1 MVNKVE
7 LQFVM
12 QLNRIFKEKN
22 WSEIENNEYVYECL
36 CNLSSLLSES
46 EDEHK
51 LFLELI
57 ERYTWMSFSDYSV
70 KVKKLLESVL
80 ISSGIEI
87 SKFYTFPAI
96 KPEDEKK
103 NKSGNTISYMIKCN
117 KPFIKNV
124 KHIKFEELTQFSEF
138 EKLTLRDN
146 EYIVLVDDYIGSG
159 ETLFS
164 CIKEIETRNNDL
176 KEKIIV
182 ASIAIQHDTIDKIRV
197 PLHYVD
203 VVQKGITDCYNSP
216 EKEKHL
222 QTMIQLETKL
232 ISGRNFSLGYEQSEG
247 LVTMMRTPDNTFPIF
262 WHEFKKST
270 KLLPPFP
277 RE

>member
-7 LQFVM
+7 LHFVM
-12 QLNRIFKEKN
+12 QLNKIFKEKN
-22 WSEIENNEYVYECL
+22 WSKIENNEYVYESL
-36 CNLSSLLSES
+36 CNLSALLIES
-46 EDEHK
+46 EEEHK

-57 ERYTWMSFSDYSV
+57 ERYTWLSFGDYSV
-70 KVKKLLESVL
+70 KVKKLLESFL
-80 ISSGIEI
+80 IDSGLII

-117 KPFIKNV
+117 KPYIKNIN
-124 KHIKFEELTQFSEF
+124 HIKFNELTQFREF
-138 EKLTLRDN
+138 ENLFLKED
-146 EYIVLVDDYIGSG
+146 EYILLVDDYIGSG

-164 CIKEIETRNNDL
+164 CIKKIESINTDL
-176 KEKIIV
+176 KDKIIV
-182 ASIAIQHDTIDKIRV
+182 ASIAIQHDTIAKIKQ

-203 VVQKGITDCYNSP
+203 AVKKGISDCYNSP
-216 EKEKHL
+216 EKEKHI

-262 WHEFKKST
+262 WHEYKKST
-270 KLLPPFP
+270 KLIPPFP